1 MSFALDLNVSQ
12 EHILNGYR
20 AGQSDK
26 DLFSSG
32 MIEDNLMDK
41 NKVCFLEEV
50 ADEAEIA
57 RTKRFSFGQADNR
70 ENCTEIDANETSYA
84 GTESV

>member
-1 MSFALDLNVSQ
+1 M
-12 EHILNGYR
+12 E
-20 AGQSDK
+20 
-26 DLFSSG
+26 
-32 MIEDNLMDK
+32 EDNFMDK
-41 NKVCFLEEV
+41 KKACFLEEV

-84 GTESV
+84 GTDSV